1 MADMCHTIDGLTGTD
16 TLVIISIR
24 VGVVTVNVLH
34 ELSAAP
40 CQRYKANSE
49 SLSLIFRTFTFL
61 ISETSD
67 N

>member
-49 SLSLIFRTFTFL
+49 RGGRSHVR
-61 ISETSD
+61 
-67 N
+67 